1 MALLDELLSG
11 HGFIHNSKKE
21 SPNITFCSRTD
32 AITEV
37 KIALS
42 RLGYGEAMIDSQS
55 SNSVIVTFR
64 CKSVMKKCE
73 GKANALYCVH
83 CNKDYQAIRKGDY
96 KKKQNFWMIEKRRR
110 KNL

>member
-21 SPNITFCSRTD
+21 SPNITFCSRAD
-32 AITEV
+32 AVTEV

-64 CKSVMKKCE
+64 CKSVMKICE